1 MGCLLTARA
10 GVSLQCL
17 LQPALDA
24 RVQAKLDSDS
34 QLLQLLLR
42 EVLPRA
48 MHLCMS
54 GPLQVG
60 ALSWSMMRRPAG
72 QAGWHTNMEQG
83 RGP

>member
-1 MGCLLTARA
+1 MWHFGGSVGCPLTALA
-10 GVSLQCL
+10 GVALQCL

-24 RVQAKLDSDS
+24 RVQAKLDNDS

-48 MHLCMS
+48 MHLYMS

-60 ALSWSMMRRPAG
+60 ALS
-72 QAGWHTNMEQG
+72 
-83 RGP
+83 